1 MAACYP
7 LDGRRRA
14 CERRVILP
22 AITGDLVRVHYKG
35 TLADGT
41 VFDSSEGREPLEFTL
56 GQGMVIPGFEK
67 AVTGLEVG
75 SSVVRTIPADEAYGP
90 LREEMVI
97 NVPKEQF
104 PPDMPLELG
113 QELQLDAPGGG
124 IVVAQIVG
132 IEDDGVVIDANHPL
146 AGEDLTFS
154 ITLESI
160 GSKLILP

>member
-1 MAACYP
+1 M
-7 LDGRRRA
+7 L
-14 CERRVILP
+14 
-22 AITGDLVRVHYKG
+22 AIKGDLVRVHYKG
-35 TLADGT
+35 TLTDGT

-56 GQGMVIPGFEK
+56 GQGMVIPGFES
-67 AVTGLEVG
+67 AITGMKVG

-97 NVPKEQF
+97 NIPKDQF

-113 QELQLDAPGGG
+113 QELQLQGPGG
-124 IVVAQIVG
+124 VLVAQIVG
-132 IEDDGVVIDANHPL
+132 IEEDDVMLDANHPL